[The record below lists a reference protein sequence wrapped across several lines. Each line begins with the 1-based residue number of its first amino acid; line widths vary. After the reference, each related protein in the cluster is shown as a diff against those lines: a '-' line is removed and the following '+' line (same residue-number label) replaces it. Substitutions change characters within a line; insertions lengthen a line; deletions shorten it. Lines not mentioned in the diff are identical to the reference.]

1 MFEGSTIT
9 KANPAN
15 FEFDVPL
22 TVEKD
27 ESVIIELLSEL
38 TAGQL
43 KSFDIYVQTPQST
56 FKLEN
61 AIITSGNLD
70 FSPSNPFTLRLQG
83 EGTKVSVVTHQA
95 GTFVVGYQYKI
106 VSTGTVDAPTNF
118 TSIGSAN
125 NNIDTVFTASGV
137 GTGTGT
143 ADYVI
148 PSDSVKSE
156 SATRTPLIVYPVVT
170 VDSLDMN
177 NITSVTLQ
185 VQNNIDWLPFETL
198 QSSLAV
204 TNSSNVMR
212 ASKYTV
218 NKRIIS
224 GAISQYQTDNN
235 ITQFDNFSTSAN
247 ITLKGI
253 KMGDAVNATPFF
265 QIALTPAT
273 YTARMSPSE
282 VYMQSYDFSYTGTD
296 TLDTIITR
304 YEHS

>member
-1 MFEGSTIT
+1 MSYSFLKESKLYIVYSTKKYRIYTSSTISFSQTFASDSYSVKTLHDQSKMFEGSTIT

-43 KSFDIYVQTPQST
+43 KSFDIYVQTSQST

-83 EGTKVSVVTHQA
+83 EGTKLSRA
-95 GTFVVGYQYKI
+95 GNESYTI
-106 VSTGTVDAPTNF
+106 P
-118 TSIGSAN
+118 
-125 NNIDTVFTASGV
+125 
-137 GTGTGT
+137 GT
-143 ADYVI
+143 AQ
-148 PSDSVKSE
+148 SE

-212 ASKYTV
+212 ASNYTV

-235 ITQFDNFSTSAN
+235 ITQFDDFSTSAN

-253 KMGDAVNATPFF
+253 KMGDAVDATPFF
-265 QIALTPAT
+265 QIALNPTT
-273 YTARMSPSE
+273 YTARMTPSE
-282 VYMQSYDFSYTGTD
+282 VYMQSYDYSYTGSA
-296 TLDTIITR
+296 TLNSLITQ

>member
-1 MFEGSTIT
+1 MSYSFLKESKLYIVYSTKKYRIYTSSTISFSQTFASDSYSVKTLHDQSKMFEGSTIT

-22 TVEKD
+22 TKEND

-43 KSFDIYVQTPQST
+43 KSFDIYVQTSQST

-83 EGTKVSVVTHQA
+83 EGTKLSRA
-95 GTFVVGYQYKI
+95 GNESYTI
-106 VSTGTVDAPTNF
+106 P
-118 TSIGSAN
+118 
-125 NNIDTVFTASGV
+125 
-137 GTGTGT
+137 GT
-143 ADYVI
+143 AQ
-148 PSDSVKSE
+148 SE
-156 SATRTPLIVYPVVT
+156 TATRTPLIVYPVVT

-212 ASKYTV
+212 ASNYTV

-235 ITQFDNFSTSAN
+235 ITQFDDFSTSAN

-253 KMGDAVNATPFF
+253 KMGDAVDATPFF
-265 QIALTPAT
+265 QIALNPTT

-282 VYMQSYDFSYTGTD
+282 VYMQSYDYSYTGSA
-296 TLDTIITR
+296 TLNSLITQ

>member
-22 TVEKD
+22 TKEKD

-43 KSFDIYVQTPQST
+43 KSFDIYVQTSQST

-83 EGTKVSVVTHQA
+83 EGTKLSRA
-95 GTFVVGYQYKI
+95 GNESYTI
-106 VSTGTVDAPTNF
+106 P
-118 TSIGSAN
+118 
-125 NNIDTVFTASGV
+125 
-137 GTGTGT
+137 GT
-143 ADYVI
+143 AQ
-148 PSDSVKSE
+148 SE
-156 SATRTPLIVYPVVT
+156 TATRTPLIVYPVVT

-185 VQNNIDWLPFETL
+185 VQNNIDWSPFETL

-212 ASKYTV
+212 ASNYTV

-235 ITQFDNFSTSAN
+235 ITQFDDFSTSAN

-253 KMGDAVNATPFF
+253 KMGDAVDATPFF
-265 QIALTPAT
+265 QIALNPTT
-273 YTARMSPSE
+273 YTARMTPSE
-282 VYMQSYDFSYTGTD
+282 VYMQSYDYSYTGSA
-296 TLDTIITR
+296 TLNSLITQ